1 MIRKSKSAIARK
13 SKIGALAAIVAAFT
27 FFGVATPAV
36 ASGPAAAAATTA
48 PAASTPASVA
58 AVTATPCGFHME
70 GILAHYNHCSND
82 GTNVFVQ
89 VTSVVA
95 PGAPPGLGGG
105 LTLLCLSPGN
115 HSLVPFVYGIIT
127 GAHSD
132 GIRCDSPN
140 A

>member
-1 MIRKSKSAIARK
+1 
-13 SKIGALAAIVAAFT
+13 
-27 FFGVATPAV
+27 
-36 ASGPAAAAATTA
+36 
-48 PAASTPASVA
+48 
-58 AVTATPCGFHME
+58 ME

-95 PGAPPGLGGG
+95 PGSPPGLGGG

-115 HSLVPFVYGIIT
+115 HSLVPYVYGIIT

-132 GIRCDSPN
+132 GTRCDSPN

>member
-1 MIRKSKSAIARK
+1 
-13 SKIGALAAIVAAFT
+13 
-27 FFGVATPAV
+27 
-36 ASGPAAAAATTA
+36 
-48 PAASTPASVA
+48 
-58 AVTATPCGFHME
+58 ME

-105 LTLLCLSPGN
+105 LTLLCVSPGN
-115 HSLVPFVYGIIT
+115 HSLVPYVYGIIT

-132 GIRCDSPN
+132 GTRCDSPN
-140 A
+140 V